1 MMENATYNKIKLLSQ
16 LSELIWF
23 IEKHA
28 LKDAQGDTD
37 CVELLK
43 ELQTDLEKKLVA
55 LQQSLKCCNEFK

>member
-1 MMENATYNKIKLLSQ
+1 MENATYNKIKLLSQ

-28 LKDAQGDTD
+28 LADAAGDAD
-37 CVELLK
+37 CIELLK
-43 ELQTDLEKKLVA
+43 ELHGDLEKKLIA